1 MAKDKSEG
9 AIDFEKIIE
18 EKDAEIKKLKEE
30 IVKLKKSDVKA
41 EFCEV
46 EKDGQKKKKKKIK
59 MKENTDLGWKVINKE
74 A

>member
-1 MAKDKSEG
+1 MAKEKDAASV
-9 AIDFEKIIE
+9 DFEKLIE

-46 EKDGQKKKKKKIK
+46 EKEGQRIKINALSLK
-59 MKENTDLGWKVINKE
+59 DHTDLGWKVINKE

>member
-46 EKDGQKKKKKKIK
+46 EKEGQRIKINALSLK
-59 MKENTDLGWKVINKE
+59 DHTDLGWKVINKE